1 MIGRFI
7 VLEGLDGAGTT
18 TQGQRLVAHLNA
30 TGRPAEL
37 HAEPTSGPL
46 GRVIRQVLRGEL
58 SLGGPER
65 ERIVA
70 LLFAADRLDH
80 VGGHVEPA
88 LQAGRHVVSDRYLP
102 SSLAYQSVF
111 CDPAW
116 VATLNRHA
124 RTPDLTLFLDVSPE
138 VGLARVAARTGTR
151 ERYEVL
157 ETLTRVHAGYQ
168 RWLQGPHAHRVEV
181 LDGTRPIDELQATI
195 AGLVDGL
202 LSAPTSVA

>member
-1 MIGRFI
+1 MTGRFI

-18 TQGQRLVAHLNA
+18 TQGKRLVDRLNA

-37 HAEPTSGPL
+37 HAEPTTGPL

-88 LQAGRHVVSDRYLP
+88 LQAGRHVISDRYLP
-102 SSLAYQSVF
+102 SSLAYQAAF
-111 CDPAW
+111 CDAAW

-124 RTPDLTLFLDVSPE
+124 RTPDLTIFLDVPPD

-157 ETLTRVHAGYQ
+157 DTLTRVHEGYQ
-168 RWLQGPHAHRVEV
+168 RWLQGPPDHRVEV
-181 LDGTRPIDELQATI
+181 LDGTLPIDTI
-195 AGLVDGL
+195 SGRIVALVDDL
-202 LSAPTSVA
+202 TS